1 MLTLARSTHLTSARA
16 LRQLTLAL
24 VAACALAGLVAG
36 SASAAAFEWDG
47 ATITGVN
54 PGSIS
59 TDRAGHVYVPIRGQ
73 GKVNVYDNARGGNRF
88 LGSVGVGQLQDPI
101 ASVIDLRGYL
111 YVADASLN
119 AIVAYTPIFLG
130 STFLATSGTQ
140 GGALG
145 QFSGLRQLAAD
156 LEPRI
161 YAAEAENGR
170 VQALDPSRG
179 ALSPLFAFGVT
190 DPGPWGPVAGLAL
203 DSAGRFVVS
212 SASPTDAPR
221 LYGPNGAFVGPI
233 ESAGSAAGQ
242 VSGALGLNF
251 DPVDRLMVADTGNN
265 RVDLFNSVAGGLG
278 FLTQF
283 GTAGSGDGQFNQP
296 SSVATAPGALA
307 YVADN
312 GNNRVVRL
320 RYDDADRDSALDA
333 TDNCVGLANAQQGDI
348 DSDNIGDS
356 CDPDID
362 GDLLPNGAD
371 KCPLVKP
378 YTDRNKDGCQDPFSK
393 ISQLR
398 KSSKYVTVRGIARG
412 SSLGVA
418 RVEVAIAKS
427 GQKRRF
433 IRAKGTTRWNIR
445 IRTSRLTSGKYRVYT
460 RAVQKRSGFT
470 EPAKHAKRSFRLT
483 R

>member
-1 MLTLARSTHLTSARA
+1 MQLIPAGA
-16 LRQLTLAL
+16 LRRLAPAL
-24 VAACALAGLVAG
+24 IAAFCLSGLVAG
-36 SASAAAFEWDG
+36 SASAAAFEWEG

-59 TDRAGHVYVPIRGQ
+59 TDRAGHVYVPMRGQ
-73 GKVNVYDNARGGNRF
+73 GKVNVYDNARGENRF
-88 LGSVGVGQLQDPI
+88 LGSVGIGQLQDPI

-119 AIVAYTPIFLG
+119 SIVAYTPTFLG

-140 GGALG
+140 GGGLG
-145 QFSGLRQLAAD
+145 QFSGLRSLAAD

-161 YAAEAENGR
+161 YAAEADNGR
-170 VQALDPSRG
+170 VQSLDPVRG
-179 ALSPLFAFGVT
+179 ALTPLFAFGVT
-190 DPGPWGPVAGLAL
+190 DPYPWGPVAGIAL

-212 SASPTDAPR
+212 SASPTDTPR
-221 LYGPNGAFVGPI
+221 LFAPNGAFVGPI

-242 VSGALGLNF
+242 VSGPRGLTF

-265 RVDLFNSVAGGLG
+265 RVDLFNSVSGGLG
-278 FLTQF
+278 FIAQF
-283 GTAGSGDGQFNQP
+283 GTAGSGVGQFSQP

-312 GNNRVVRL
+312 GNSRIVRL
-320 RYDDADRDSALDA
+320 RYDDADRDSAIDA
-333 TDNCVGLANAQQGDI
+333 TDNCISLSNPTQGDI
-348 DSDNIGDS
+348 DSDNIGDA

-362 GDLLPNGAD
+362 GDLRPNEAD

-378 YTDRNKDGCQDPFSK
+378 YKDRNKDGCQDPFSK

-412 SSLGVA
+412 SSLGIA
-418 RVEVAIAKS
+418 RVEVAVAKP
-427 GQKRRF
+427 GKKPRYVRARGTKRWG
-433 IRAKGTTRWNIR
+433 IKIKK
-445 IRTSRLTSGKYRVYT
+445 SRLSSGKYRVYT
-460 RAVQKRSGFT
+460 RAVQKRTKLAERS
-470 EPAKHAKRSFRLT
+470 KHAKRSFRLA

>member
-1 MLTLARSTHLTSARA
+1 MTVSPTQLIHARA
-16 LRQLTLAL
+16 LRRLVSALIAAFCLSGLA
-24 VAACALAGLVAG
+24 VG

-47 ATITGVN
+47 GTITGVN

-59 TDRAGHVYVPIRGQ
+59 TDRAGRVYVPIRGQ
-73 GKVNVYDNARGGNRF
+73 GKVNIYDNARGGNRF
-88 LGSVGVGQLQDPI
+88 LGSVGIGQLQDPI

-140 GGALG
+140 GGGLG

-161 YAAEAENGR
+161 YASEAENGR
-170 VQALDPSRG
+170 IQALDPSRG
-179 ALSPLFAFGVT
+179 ALAPLFAFGVT

-242 VSGALGLNF
+242 VSGALGLTF

-265 RVDLFNSVAGGLG
+265 RVGLFNSVTGGLG
-278 FLTQF
+278 FVTQF

-307 YVADN
+307 YVADS
-312 GNNRVVRL
+312 GNSRIVRL

-333 TDNCVGLANAQQGDI
+333 SDNCVGLSNAPQGDV
-348 DSDNIGDS
+348 DSDNIGDA

-398 KSSKYVTVRGIARG
+398 KSSNYVTLRGTASG

-418 RVEVAIAKS
+418 RVEVAIAKR
-427 GQKRRF
+427 GEHRRF
-433 IRAKGTTRWNIR
+433 VRAKGTTRWNIR
-445 IRTSRLTSGKYRVYT
+445 VRTSRLASGKYRVYT
-460 RAVQKRSGFT
+460 RAVQKRSGLA
-470 EPAKHAKRSFRLT
+470 ESSKRAKSVIRLA